1 MYFFLFLQMII
12 TSGIIYFRKWIAPM
26 FNNEYYRNM
35 LTGLIWS
42 NIYYWIVFLLPIV
55 SMNSYLLTHQ
65 IWDFQILNNIS
76 FWFMFNYVFTRV
88 LPTGI
93 IIFVIY
99 FLGEN
104 FFIKYSCLS
113 MSRLEQYKNKIYSKS
128 CKRFNEI
135 NCLIIALIIL
145 LILISYIINQIWF
158 SNVIFTLFF
167 GSSFILS
174 IYFSI
179 SSLKKLCKIIFEFN
193 KTKHEDFSIFLEN
206 QQEMISNK
214 KSEIAKWM
222 PIVLLLSPMIT
233 LSSMTNSI
241 GDTLR
246 VLYLGNINVTVM
258 FMEDKPVY
266 IDGVLLLRTH
276 EFYYIKANEK
286 TYVLPSANTVLTYKI
301 N

>member
-1 MYFFLFLQMII
+1 MII
-12 TSGIIYFRKWIAPM
+12 ISGIIYFRKWIAPM
-26 FNNEYYRNM
+26 FNNEYYRNI

-42 NIYYWIVFLLPIV
+42 NIYYWLAFLLPVV
-55 SMNSYLLTHQ
+55 SMNFYLLTHQ
-65 IWDFQILNNIS
+65 IWDFQIFNNIS
-76 FWFMFNYVFTRV
+76 FWFIFNYVFIRV
-88 LPTGI
+88 FVSSLV
-93 IIFVIY
+93 IFVIY
-99 FLGEN
+99 FLCEK
-104 FFIKYSCLS
+104 FFIKYSYLS
-113 MSRLEQYKNKIYSKS
+113 MSRFEQYKENKIYSELR
-128 CKRFNEI
+128 KRFNEI
-135 NCLIIALIIL
+135 NYLIIALIIL
-145 LILISYIINQIWF
+145 LMLISYIINQIWF
-158 SNVIFTLFF
+158 SNFIFTLFL
-167 GSSFILS
+167 GGSFILS

-179 SSLKKLCKIIFEFN
+179 SSLKKLYKMIFEFN
-193 KTKHEDFSIFLEN
+193 KTKYEDFSIFLEN

-233 LSSMTNSI
+233 LSNMTNSI